1 LRDHGYDVVDAGVP
15 SDINEVVAQE
25 RPDAVVIDCAAFDV
39 SESLFDT
46 LRGDE
51 RHAALPVVLISDT
64 PELALESLRA
74 RRAQHVRLVPKP
86 FSGSQVARALQE
98 LLAPIEKQG

>member
-1 LRDHGYDVVDAGVP
+1 MRDHGYDVVDAGFP
-15 SDINEVVAQE
+15 SDINEVVATE

-46 LRGDE
+46 LRDDE
-51 RHAALPVVLISDT
+51 RHALLPVVLISDT
-64 PELALESLRA
+64 PDEALRSLRA
-74 RRAQHVRLVPKP
+74 RQARGARLVPKP
-86 FSGSQVARALQE
+86 FSGSQVVRALQE